1 MGAVGLGG
9 AALGALSLLLGAQGL
24 QGSEHDPGQS
34 PKTRDLS
41 PLVID
46 PSWEHPVTVERQGCG
61 ILPGCLAKGW
71 RFTKLVVWEESG
83 PWKHGAW
90 VLDSAQPLSRVFD
103 RWENG
108 GEVVTNN
115 YSHPSCSNWLPKVPR
130 PLQFSLFYVFPMRT
144 FFAGVDWIGLLLFIP
159 INTVVLNWVQFCFLE
174 DIWL

>member
-1 MGAVGLGG
+1 M
-9 AALGALSLLLGAQGL
+9 
-24 QGSEHDPGQS
+24 
-34 PKTRDLS
+34 DLDSNTLYPVIWS
-41 PLVID
+41 PLLPPSQSLDLGSSCSSHRGLLSSPLPLSD